1 MGCRFAEKMF
11 LNSMEQTLD
20 QFKANIEEKYR
31 GLEKGRERKKQK
43 VFMPL
48 EPVFFNRLLYTSR
61 KKKLPY

>member
-43 VFMPL
+43 VFI
-48 EPVFFNRLLYTSR
+48 FS
-61 KKKLPY
+61 